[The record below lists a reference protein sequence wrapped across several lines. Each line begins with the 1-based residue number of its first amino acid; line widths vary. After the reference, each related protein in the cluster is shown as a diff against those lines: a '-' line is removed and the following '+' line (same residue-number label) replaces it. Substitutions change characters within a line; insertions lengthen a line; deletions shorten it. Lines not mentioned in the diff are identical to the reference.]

1 MGTGAAVGLGALGLG
16 ASLFGAHKERKK
28 AKKELRLQQADL
40 ARQRAQELESRKN
53 LINQQR
59 EQLTAT
65 GSGTR
70 GYSTAGIKAN
80 VLG

>member
-1 MGTGAAVGLGALGLG
+1 MGAEVAGGLAIAGL
-16 ASLFGAHKERKK
+16 ASSLYGAHKERKQ

-40 ARQRAQELESRKN
+40 ARQRAQELETRKN